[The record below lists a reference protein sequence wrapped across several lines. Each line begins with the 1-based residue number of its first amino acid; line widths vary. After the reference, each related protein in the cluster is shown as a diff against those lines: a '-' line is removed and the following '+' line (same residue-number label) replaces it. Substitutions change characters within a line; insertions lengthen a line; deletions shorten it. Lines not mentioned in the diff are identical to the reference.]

1 MTALLC
7 FVILCRTTH
16 HMMVLCR
23 EYWILAGFVL
33 CHMQTLQNLLNSHAQ
48 CWTLGALRKGSGGPQ
63 LLGCKVIPK
72 FSQNASAFWILRKI
86 LMYTANILQSTQ
98 PILCVPAKKRCLTRE
113 IARTC
118 DSRERTEDAQ
128 RTHRGR
134 TEERHAPKCSL
145 FLLLSLWPWLGVL
158 NNVFFLSTC

>member
-16 HMMVLCR
+16 HMMVLYR

-48 CWTLGALRKGSGGPQ
+48 CWALGALRKGSGGPQ

-98 PILCVPAKKRCLTRE
+98 PILCVPAKKDVLLVRLQGHVT
-113 IARTC
+113 A
-118 DSRERTEDAQ
+118 EDA
-128 RTHRGR
+128 RGH
-134 TEERHAPKCSL
+134 TEERHAPQCSL